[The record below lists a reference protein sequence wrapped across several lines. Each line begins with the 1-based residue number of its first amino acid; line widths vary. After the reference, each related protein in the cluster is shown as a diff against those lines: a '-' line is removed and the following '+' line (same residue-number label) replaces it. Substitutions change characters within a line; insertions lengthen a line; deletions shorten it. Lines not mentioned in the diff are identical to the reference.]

1 MHSHEFF
8 LWIETS
14 AFSVWVRESLSIFA
28 FPGILTAHTIGMGLV
43 AGINALVDFRILGVA
58 PKVPLIEMKRFFPV
72 MWFGFWLN
80 AVSGVALLIGY
91 PTKALTNPL
100 FYAKLAFIAIAV
112 ALLRS
117 IQRRVFGELP
127 PHPRFATPDE
137 RKLAAWSIAS
147 WAAVIFAGRFL
158 AYTYS
163 KLTSLD

>member
-1 MHSHEFF
+1 MHEFL

-28 FPGILTAHTIGMGLV
+28 FPSILTAHTIGMGLV
-43 AGINALVDFRILGVA
+43 AGMNALVDLRILGIA
-58 PKVPLIEMKRFFPV
+58 PKVPLLEMRRFFLV

-100 FYAKLAFIAIAV
+100 FYVKLAFIAIAV
-112 ALLRS
+112 VLLRS
-117 IQRRVFGELP
+117 IQRGVFAETTA
-127 PHPRFATPDE
+127 HPGFATLGE
-137 RKLAAWSIAS
+137 RRLAAGSIFC
-147 WAAVIFAGRFL
+147 WAVAIGSGRFL

-163 KLTSLD
+163 KLTSLDHG